1 LQLSPLHR
9 LIRFS
14 EDAFK
19 ICFRHSIEASELIS
33 ELASKSGIAQTTIS
47 QIEQDNRKPSSKNL
61 KKICE
66 ALNIPEE
73 LIFLYAFESIDV
85 PEKNKILF
93 KKMFPPFK
101 EISKRCSHHLRK

>member
-1 LQLSPLHR
+1 MNVGTAIKK
-9 LIRFS
+9 IRCEKNFS
-14 EDAFK
+14 QG
-19 ICFRHSIEASELIS
+19 

-61 KKICE
+61 KKICK

-73 LIFLYAFESIDV
+73 LIYLYAFESVVV
-85 PEKNKILF
+85 PEKNKMLF

-101 EISKRCSHHLRK
+101 EMMKYMIIDNHD